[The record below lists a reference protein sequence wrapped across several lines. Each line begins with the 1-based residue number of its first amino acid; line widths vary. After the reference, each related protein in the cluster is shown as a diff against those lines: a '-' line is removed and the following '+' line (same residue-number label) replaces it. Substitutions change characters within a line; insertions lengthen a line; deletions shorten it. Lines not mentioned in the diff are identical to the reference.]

1 MSCNAV
7 ECRGGKG
14 TNLTDFLLCPN
25 KLISTFDFR
34 YIYIDTVRH
43 SQVGNVISICLCSHL
58 SLSLHKREGIFDFSW
73 KEQDLI

>member
-25 KLISTFDFR
+25 KPVSTFDFH

-43 SQVGNVISICLCSHL
+43 GQVGNEISICLCSHL
-58 SLSLHKREGIFDFSW
+58 SLSLHERERVFSISLG
-73 KEQDLI
+73 KNRT